1 MTGKDLIVYVVGGIR
16 VSEPAADLGIALAIA
31 SSALD
36 KEFPSNTAA
45 VGELGLTGEIRKST
59 YIERRITELARLGFQ
74 RVIVP
79 KSFVPTDSLNDI
91 DINLIKVN
99 NIEEA
104 IKKF

>member
-1 MTGKDLIVYVVGGIR
+1 MYKR
-16 VSEPAADLGIALAIA
+16 Q
-31 SSALD
+31 
-36 KEFPSNTAA
+36 
-45 VGELGLTGEIRKST
+45 
-59 YIERRITELARLGFQ
+59 RLGFQ

-79 KSFVPTDSLNDI
+79 KSFVPSDGLNDI